1 MSNEVSSSDNDVKV
15 EALGSGSDY
24 TPFIQHIG
32 VPSSDIGSSGR
43 YGRGR
48 GGGGR
53 GGGRGSGSF
62 ALLYMPFW
70 TITDRHAR
78 LLRLERCTDPKQ
90 PLVEDKVMGDIDT
103 TEGFID
109 GFGVWR

>member
-1 MSNEVSSSDNDVKV
+1 M
-15 EALGSGSDY
+15 GRFG
-24 TPFIQHIG
+24 G
-32 VPSSDIGSSGR
+32 GGGSSGR